1 MRLRYNNLEVGVDR
15 TTICNIEIFNLR
27 IVPMNSSKSFVIGLS
42 GATCGNYLCYI
53 CLKFLFL
60 KHFLF
65 CFLGGKSTLTE
76 LLRQTFGNHVKTYNQ
91 DDYYFDEDYKG
102 HVFLPEL
109 NHINWELESAFNNI
123 RYVNLLKCQ

>member
-1 MRLRYNNLEVGVDR
+1 MKLKILLTEYLQIERYRIRNLLYLL
-15 TTICNIEIFNLR
+15 EIFIFFN
-27 IVPMNSSKSFVIGLS
+27 I
-42 GATCGNYLCYI
+42 
-53 CLKFLFL
+53 
-60 KHFLF
+60 FLF